1 MSSAPNQP
9 EATAAEIQQWTD
21 ELANPR
27 TRRAARQR
35 LVRARA
41 VDPLIDC
48 LDAINEA
55 VVWSAVESLGELRA
69 REAVPKLLEL
79 LERGVLT
86 LDVIEALT
94 RITRQE
100 YGGNVAAWRRWLAE
114 FDPAAVP
121 ELDIEELITR
131 TSSLLGV
138 EPSPSGSSYWF
149 PLSLD
154 EGRAQKVAV
163 YFGREDAEGE
173 ELVVIYSECGPADP
187 KYYEVVLRKNLSIP
201 SGAFAVRDLDGS
213 PHFVLVDTMLASSAT
228 PSALAKKIEHIADR
242 ADAVEQSLTK
252 QDTR

>member
-1 MSSAPNQP
+1 
-9 EATAAEIQQWTD
+9 
-21 ELANPR
+21 
-27 TRRAARQR
+27 
-35 LVRARA
+35 
-41 VDPLIDC
+41 
-48 LDAINEA
+48 
-55 VVWSAVESLGELRA
+55 
-69 REAVPKLLEL
+69 
-79 LERGVLT
+79 
-86 LDVIEALT
+86 
-94 RITRQE
+94 
-100 YGGNVAAWRRWLAE
+100 
-114 FDPAAVP
+114 
-121 ELDIEELITR
+121 
-131 TSSLLGV
+131 
-138 EPSPSGSSYWF
+138 
-149 PLSLD
+149 LSLD